1 MNNKGQSLVLFVILI
16 PILFMILFMVY
27 EVGRMAL
34 LKHELNDINYL
45 VIDCVLDKTIEEN
58 NTDDIKELIN
68 KNKSDIDNIEV
79 KIEDEKIYV
88 TLEDSI
94 NTKVSLIKSS
104 QIFKVKS
111 SYVGYMKEDKKAIE
125 RVR

>member
-45 VIDCVLDKTIEEN
+45 VIDCVLDKTTNEN

-79 KIEDEKIYV
+79 KIQDEKIYV

>member
-45 VIDCVLDKTIEEN
+45 VIDCVLDKTINEN

>member
-111 SYVGYMKEDKKAIE
+111 SFVGYMNEDKKAIE